1 MNDTSSEAV
10 RNLEL
15 RVTEAGEA
23 VGERVQSATAVV
35 AAAAGQ
41 AQKFVQD
48 ATAATTAAA
57 GQAKKVLG
65 DAGDAAQQAWSQAG
79 GVTEDVVDAGRRA
92 SQSVSRQI
100 HEHPLL
106 TVLAGFALGYVAG
119 SWLRGGAVGQEGSP
133 RPMRKPKRL
142 RHKQVIKGGGA
153 AATGHPPL

>member
-1 MNDTSSEAV
+1 MNDTSSETM

-23 VGERVQSATAVV
+23 VGERVQSATAVA

-41 AQKFVQD
+41 VQKIVQD

-57 GQAKKVLG
+57 GQARKVLG

-79 GVTEDVVDAGRRA
+79 GVTEDVVDSGRRA
-92 SQSVSRQI
+92 TQSVSRQI

-106 TVLAGFALGYVAG
+106 AVLVGVALGYVAG
-119 SWLRGGAVGQEGSP
+119 SWIRGGAVDQERSP
-133 RPMRKPKRL
+133 RRTRRPQRL
-142 RHKQVIKGGGA
+142 IKGGSA
-153 AATGHPPL
+153 AATKHPPL